1 MYSFA
6 WFIFPLIL
14 FNKFYLFVDFCKKL
28 ILINKLIKYNYA
40 NDLYCDIKYL
50 NICLFF

>member
-14 FNKFYLFVDFCKKL
+14 FNKFYLFVDFCKKI
-28 ILINKLIKYNYA
+28 ILINKLIKYNHA